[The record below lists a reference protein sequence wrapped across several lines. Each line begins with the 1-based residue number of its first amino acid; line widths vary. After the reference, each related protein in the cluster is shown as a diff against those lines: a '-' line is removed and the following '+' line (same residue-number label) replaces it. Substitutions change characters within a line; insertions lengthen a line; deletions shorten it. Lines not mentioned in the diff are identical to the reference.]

1 MQDKWIKAAVLG
13 TYWASSE
20 IVLGSY
26 LHNMRIPFS
35 GNILTAIGLI
45 ILISVSFLWREK
57 GLFWR
62 AGVITGLAKAISPS
76 AVIFGP
82 MIAIMAEAFLF
93 EAATR
98 LFGRSATGYLLG
110 AMLAMSWNLL
120 HKIINFII
128 YYGYNIVALY
138 TDLVH
143 YAAKQLHLRVST
155 VWWPVLVLLFIQL
168 VLGAVTAVVGMRI
181 GKRLLTQS
189 TQSQSG
195 ARAPAPI
202 RPVQSNTIDFQYSL
216 LWLAADVIVIV
227 GCINLINF
235 CHWATWAAA
244 VTALV
249 VIWAL
254 RYKRA
259 LRQLAKAK
267 FWVSFAVITLLTAL
281 LFNKNG
287 LAEGLLAGM
296 RMNFRATVIILGFS
310 VLGTELYHP
319 RIRAF
324 LQNSAFRQL
333 SLALELSLASLPAVV
348 AAMPD
353 IRAIVKSPVA
363 ILYQLLAGVE
373 ERLREVQS
381 DLAPGIFFITG
392 AIGQGKTTC
401 VQAIVAALQR
411 EELVVAGLYS
421 PRLLQEGV
429 TVGYDVVDIQ
439 NGRRSRFLH
448 IQGDPG
454 MGRIGRFYIHPQGLA
469 LGRKAL
475 AAAKAHVVVIDQIGP
490 LEMDGGGWLEPLQR
504 WLRVP
509 DTKLVLT
516 ARPDLVDDMMRLWNV
531 SRACISSVSEEEI
544 HRVAGRIVAQIR
556 RQDHSLP

>member
-1 MQDKWIKAAVLG
+1 VQDKWIKAAVLG

-26 LHNMRIPFS
+26 LHNLRIPFS

-45 ILISVSFLWREK
+45 ILISVSFLWKEK

-98 LFGRSATGYLLG
+98 LFGRTTSGYLLG
-110 AMLAMSWNLL
+110 AMLAMSWNLF
-120 HKIINFII
+120 HKIVNFII
-128 YYGYNIVALY
+128 YYGYDIVALY

-143 YAAKQLHLRVST
+143 YAAKQLHIRVST

-181 GKRLLTQS
+181 GRRLLTQS
-189 TQSQSG
+189 TRSQSVS
-195 ARAPAPI
+195 RTPAMPP
-202 RPVQSNTIDFQYSL
+202 PVPSEAIDFHYSL
-216 LWLAADVIVIV
+216 LWLTADVIFIF
-227 GCINLINF
+227 GCIYVINF
-235 CHWATWAAA
+235 FHWLVWVPA
-244 VTALV
+244 VMVLV

-259 LRQLAKAK
+259 LRQLAKPK
-267 FWVSFAVITLLTAL
+267 FWISFAVITLLTAL

-287 LAEGLLAGM
+287 LAEGLLVGM

-348 AAMPD
+348 AAVPD

-373 ERLREVQS
+373 DRLREVRA
-381 DLAPGIFFITG
+381 DIAPGIFFITG
-392 AIGQGKTTC
+392 AVGQGKTTC
-401 VQAIVAALQR
+401 VQTIVAALQR
-411 EELVVAGLYS
+411 QGLAVAGLYS
-421 PRLLQEGV
+421 PRLLQEGE
-429 TVGYDVVDIQ
+429 TVGYDVVDVQ
-439 NGRRSRFLH
+439 SGRRSRFLH
-448 IQGDPG
+448 IHGDPG
-454 MGRIGRFYIHPQGLA
+454 MDRIGRFYIYSQGLA
-469 LGRKAL
+469 LGKKAL
-475 AAAKAHVVVIDQIGP
+475 AAVKAHVVVIDQIGP

-509 DTKLVLT
+509 DIKLVLT
-516 ARPDLVDDMMRLWNV
+516 ARPDLVDAMIRSWNV
-531 SRACISSVSEEEI
+531 SRACVCSVSDEEL
-544 HRVAGRIVAQIR
+544 HVVAARVVAQIR
-556 RQDHSLP
+556 GQ